1 MAEICTIGRMR
12 HKNIVQL
19 QGWCHEGVNLLL
31 VYEFMPNGSLE
42 YRFIGKEFLDW
53 RTRYKILTGLASALL
68 YLHEE
73 CGNPVVHRDIKPN
86 NVMLDS
92 DFDAHLGDF
101 GLARMHQNDASVT
114 TTLAGT
120 PGYLAPEIGFIG
132 KATPESDV
140 YSFGMIVIE
149 VVCGKRAKGIM
160 DEHSL
165 LGHVWN
171 LYGESVLLEC
181 VDQKLEGK
189 FDEEQVKRTLIVG
202 LACLQ
207 PDSMF
212 RPKMRNV
219 VKILMNPNE
228 PIMNLPGNLR
238 SGVYLLVDVAKW
250 AIK

>member
-101 GLARMHQNDASVT
+101 GLARMLQNDASVT

-132 KATPESDV
+132 KATTESDV
-140 YSFGMIVIE
+140 YSFGMVVIE

-165 LGHVWN
+165 LDHVWN

-202 LACLQ
+202 LARLHL
-207 PDSMF
+207 DLMF
-212 RPKMRNV
+212 RPKMRKV
-219 VKILMNPNE
+219 VNILMNPNK
-228 PIMNLPGNLR
+228 PIMNLPGNR
-238 SGVYLLVDVAKW
+238 PSGVYLSVDVAKW
-250 AIK
+250 AVK